1 MPDRIARPEGMAPQG
16 MLFRR
21 EFIRELARFL
31 LDISGLPQYNPP
43 AFAG

>member
-1 MPDRIARPEGMAPQG
+1 MAPQG

-31 LDISGLPQYNPP
+31 LDIKWVASV
-43 AFAG
+43 